1 MEIFIFL
8 LISYVLF
15 SISCYML
22 FPKADQAAWK
32 GLIPI
37 LNLLTLQEIVGRP
50 SWKIIYAF
58 IPIVN
63 IFYYTSLCVQTVR
76 SFRQY
81 ELKHTIWAA
90 FYSPV
95 IFLRIARDAK
105 ITYKGPNELEE
116 EAYKKEIEAL
126 IKAGKQVEANRLIGK
141 SPYKKNQAREWVEA
155 VGFAVFAAAFI
166 RMFLI
171 EAYTIPTSAME
182 GSLNVGDFL
191 FVSKAHYGI
200 RTPRTVLMIPL
211 LHNRIPGIDTESYI
225 ENPNIPDTRL
235 PAISP
240 VKRYDPVVF
249 NYPEGDS
256 VYVDKRRTF
265 SIYDVRRAPNNP
277 TINQIT
283 RGKKLT
289 TRPLDKRDH
298 YIKRCIGMPGDSLKI
313 VDRQVY
319 IDNEKAENPK
329 NIQFRYMISNIN
341 EIEGLQSAK
350 ENLRKQGISLEDMGD
365 LQYGLIVLSDQQKAY
380 LQEMFPKMEIKHFD
394 RETQNQFQIPSP
406 NTFPHDGTNS
416 KQWDNDNFGPI
427 YIPQAGATVALTKE
441 SWPFYERIIDVYE
454 ENDVI
459 REKDGS
465 FRINGEIADSYTF
478 KMNYYF
484 MMGDN
489 RHNSEDSRIWGFVPE
504 DHIVGK
510 PLFIFFSTREGSMGN
525 GINFNRIFKSA
536 SEM

>member
-1 MEIFIFL
+1 MEILIFL
-8 LISYVLF
+8 IISYILF
-15 SISCYML
+15 SGSLYLL
-22 FPKADQAAWK
+22 FPKANKEAWK
-32 GLIPI
+32 GLVPV
-37 LNLLTLQEIVGRP
+37 LNFLTLQEIVGRK
-50 SWKIIYAF
+50 SWKIIYLF

-63 IFYYTSLCVQTVR
+63 IFYITSLCVETVR
-76 SFRQY
+76 SFQQY
-81 ELKHTIWAA
+81 ELKHTLCAV

-95 IFLRIARDAK
+95 IFYLIAKDDK
-105 ITYKGPNELEE
+105 ITYKGPNEIEE
-116 EAYKKEIEAL
+116 TKYKKEIESL
-126 IKAGKQVEANRLIGK
+126 QKAGKKVEANRLIGK
-141 SPYKKNQAREWVEA
+141 SPYKKSQFREWVEA
-155 VGFAVFAAAFI
+155 IGFAVFAAAFI

-171 EAYTIPTSAME
+171 EAYTIPTSSME

-200 RTPRTVLMIPL
+200 RTPETVMMIPL
-211 LHNRIPGIDTESYI
+211 LHNRIPGLNIESYL
-225 ENPNIPDTRL
+225 EQPNIEAKRL

-256 VYVDKRRTF
+256 VYVDPRRTF
-265 SIYDVRRAPNNP
+265 SIHDVRRAPNNQMIKNL
-277 TINQIT
+277 TK
-283 RGKKLT
+283 GKKLV
-289 TRPLDKRDH
+289 TRPVDKRDH
-298 YIKRCIGMPGDSLKI
+298 YIKRCIGMPGDSLSI
-313 VDRQVY
+313 VDRQVF
-319 IDNEKAENPK
+319 IDGEMAENPE
-329 NIQFRYMISNIN
+329 NIQFRYFIPNIQK
-341 EIEGLQSAK
+341 LQGFQGMREK
-350 ENLRKQGISLEDMGD
+350 LREQGISLEDQND
-365 LQYGLIVLSDQQKAY
+365 LNYGLIVLNEKQKQY
-380 LQEMFPKMEIKHFD
+380 LESAFPDMQIKHFD
-394 RETQNQFQIPSP
+394 RATSESLGGSTP
-406 NTFPHDGTNS
+406 NTFPHDGKFS

-427 YIPQAGATVALTKE
+427 YIPKKGETVKITKE

-465 FRINGEIADSYTF
+465 IRINGEIADAYTF

-510 PLFIFFSTREGSMGN
+510 PLFIFFSTKEGSMMN

-536 SEM
+536 SSM